1 MPDAT
6 PSSAE
11 LAAEPIV
18 FVVDDDLSVRESLE
32 MLIAAGGWRSAIF
45 DSANAF
51 LTAPPPSTPSC
62 LLLDVNMPDLNGLD
76 LQGMVTSS
84 SVRMPIIFISGYR
97 DVPATVRALKAGAM
111 DFLTKPLNSTELLGA
126 IRSALARSEELRR
139 EDDAQERLQRLYDAL
154 TPREREIM
162 VRMTK
167 GLLNKQIAY
176 ELGISEITVKA
187 HRGRLMKKMGACSL
201 PELMKMAARL
211 RIDGDPDT

>member
-1 MPDAT
+1 MTDT
-6 PSSAE
+6 MRPSFGSS
-11 LAAEPIV
+11 PPPV
-18 FVVDDDLSVRESLE
+18 VYVVDDDLSVRESLE
-32 MLIAAGGWRSAIF
+32 MLITAAGWRPAIF
-45 DSANAF
+45 DTADSF
-51 LTAPPPSTPSC
+51 LKAPPASTPSC

-76 LQGMVTSS
+76 LQRMVTTSGN
-84 SVRMPIIFISGYR
+84 RMPIIFISGYR

-111 DFLTKPLNSTELLGA
+111 DFLTKPINSAGLLAA
-126 IRSALARSEELRR
+126 IRSALARSDELRQ
-139 EDDAQERLQRLYDAL
+139 EDDAQARLQRLYDAL

-187 HRGRLMKKMGACSL
+187 HRGRLMKKTGARSL
-201 PELMKMAARL
+201 PELMTMAARF